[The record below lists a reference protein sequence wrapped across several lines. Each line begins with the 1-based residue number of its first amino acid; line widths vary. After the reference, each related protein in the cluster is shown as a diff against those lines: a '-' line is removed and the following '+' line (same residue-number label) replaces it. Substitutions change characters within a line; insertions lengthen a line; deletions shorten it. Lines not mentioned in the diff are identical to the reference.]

1 MLFSDS
7 DESQHI
13 WLQRI
18 QLHAYS
24 LVCRSQQGTKSCWIH
39 SGAAVFTP
47 CRERER
53 DVNIRQKMGHIIYRK
68 AASSIS
74 LTAPTL
80 HSMLRIDRLFIG
92 LDRMLCKPGAVC
104 QGRCWGKNSL
114 QGKLVLVTLW
124 ASGMCWQ
131 VEEVCNCWRSPN
143 PVSSKNIGL
152 SQADPS
158 DHPRVR
164 FVTVWTAGVV
174 FGHPTHQAGIANGR
188 FIKGLRSAHC
198 DWVQTL
204 EKYI

>member
-1 MLFSDS
+1 MFPDS

-13 WLQRI
+13 WLQRM

-24 LVCRSQQGTKSCWIH
+24 LACRSQQGTKSCWIH
-39 SGAAVFTP
+39 SGAAVFTQ
-47 CRERER
+47 CRER

-74 LTAPTL
+74 LTTL
-80 HSMLRIDRLFIG
+80 TFHSMLRIERLFIG

-104 QGRCWGKNSL
+104 QGRRWEKNIL

-131 VEEVCNCWRSPN
+131 VEEVCNCN

-174 FGHPTHQAGIANGR
+174 FGHLTHPAGIGNGR

-198 DWVQTL
+198 
-204 EKYI
+204 